1 MLWKNKPPESQIPIL
16 PKMLTVINLKL
27 VPICQKTVLLE
38 SYVAK
43 YYKLHT
49 SIV

>member
-1 MLWKNKPPESQIPIL
+1 MLWNNKPPESL

-38 SYVAK
+38 SYVTK